1 MRRGRSGGALLTAV
15 LAATVFLMATGCSSG
30 DDAASTTAA
39 SVTEDDGAT
48 TSTAATP
55 DEPAEP
61 ADPAESGGAATT
73 LDRDG
78 TRIADD
84 VTLRVPGEDGA
95 AAVYEIRN
103 LRVTAPGTQTDCPG
117 GSPVNAQR
125 LAAEVTAQ
133 LELPNRD
140 DPNVTPS
147 DQPLPLPYVSNL
159 PEVVLIG
166 VAEDSGVDDEWFVG
180 VNPDTLLLSSVP
192 NTLLRPPPRT
202 SMTSATCAIEG
213 WRPTEIPEPL
223 ESAELE
229 LTSDAFVPADFAPS
243 RYQIRIGRGDEFAYC
258 WPLTDLGAASE
269 LGQCR

>member
-1 MRRGRSGGALLTAV
+1 VLPAAV
-15 LAATVFLMATGCSSG
+15 LAATVFMFATGCSSG
-30 DDAASTTAA
+30 DDAASST
-39 SVTEDDGAT
+39 TEDDGAT
-48 TSTAATP
+48 PSTAETP
-55 DEPAEP
+55 VEP
-61 ADPAESGGAATT
+61 ADPADPDDAGPDSTT
-73 LDRDG
+73 PAIDREG

-84 VTLRVPGEDGA
+84 VTLRVPGEGGA

-103 LRVTAPGTQTDCPG
+103 LRVTAASTQTDCPG

-140 DPNVTPS
+140 DPNVTPN
-147 DQPLPLPYVSNL
+147 DQPLPVPYVSNL

-166 VAEDSGVDDEWFVG
+166 VGADSTADDEWFVG

-192 NTLLRPPPRT
+192 NTLLRPPPT
-202 SMTSATCAIEG
+202 MAMTSATCAIEG

-223 ESAELE
+223 GSAELE
-229 LTSDAFVPADFAPS
+229 LTSDAFVPADFDLAK
-243 RYQIRIGRGDEFAYC
+243 YQIRIGRGDEFAYC
-258 WPLTDLGAASE
+258 WPLTELGTTGE